1 MISFKEYTQQ
11 LQELKNS
18 TLQSYKDKA
27 NASADELTAQGK
39 HGESLDR
46 RANVMKATGKQIEKT
61 SANIGRA
68 LRGEPVKEE
77 IEQIDELSLSTL
89 QSYQAKRGN
98 RDARMKTAVAAMDHI
113 FSKKKGEP
121 PHQIHGRG
129 LQRARA
135 KVDDIRKKQ
144 TEMNPQK
151 PRPQPEPKTGFRS
164 GAMDDT
170 YGT

>member
-1 MISFKEYTQQ
+1 MHTFKEY
-11 LQELKNS
+11 
-18 TLQSYKDKA
+18 
-27 NASADELTAQGK
+27 LT
-39 HGESLDR
+39 
-46 RANVMKATGKQIEKT
+46 
-61 SANIGRA
+61 
-68 LRGEPVKEE
+68 
-77 IEQIDELSLSTL
+77 ELSLGTL

-135 KVDDIRKKQ
+135 KVDAIRKKQ

>member
-1 MISFKEYTQQ
+1 MSYKSFKEY
-11 LQELKNS
+11 LAEACNCWKG
-18 TLQSYKDKA
+18 YKRKPGTKPCA
-27 NASADELTAQGK
+27 EGSC
-39 HGESLDR
+39 
-46 RANVMKATGKQIEKT
+46 
-61 SANIGRA
+61 
-68 LRGEPVKEE
+68 VKEE
-77 IEQIDELSLSTL
+77 TNVEEQVDQLDELSLTTL

-113 FSKKKGEP
+113 LSKKKGEP

-129 LQRARA
+129 LNRARA
-135 KVDDIRKKQ
+135 KVDAIRKKQ

-151 PRPQPEPKTGFRS
+151 PAPHVPAKTGFRS